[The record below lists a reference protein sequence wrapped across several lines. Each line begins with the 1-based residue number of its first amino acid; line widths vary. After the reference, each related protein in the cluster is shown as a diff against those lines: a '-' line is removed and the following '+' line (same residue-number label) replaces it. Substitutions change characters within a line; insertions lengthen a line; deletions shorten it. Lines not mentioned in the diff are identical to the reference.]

1 MAFSIHLPGLGLSAM
16 VGTALET
23 GPGDE
28 PHGLCPCSFPCP
40 RVPGPHGL
48 NSSGWT
54 APRPS
59 DVSGCQGHWAPPA
72 TISLAMLSHRSCG
85 GPSASLQGTN
95 LALCTPEVTE
105 SEWPGA

>member
-1 MAFSIHLPGLGLSAM
+1 MTFSIHLPGLGLSVM

-54 APRPS
+54 APCPS

-72 TISLAMLSHRSCG
+72 TISKPWPQWQAPLHVRKHG
-85 GPSASLQGTN
+85 GDSSPVHG
-95 LALCTPEVTE
+95 
-105 SEWPGA
+105 GAAVSSKLHP